1 MAKVNELK
9 LGDIVRLSKTS
20 QYYFDE
26 PKDSSSNNPIN
37 MSGQIISVD
46 EENYGYPLE
55 VRWDN
60 TKTNVYD
67 WCDLD
72 LVGSAR
78 SRSTKSKPSKRNR
91 SGAYTVDEEFI
102 KQAHE
107 AACSDWKSRIEGKF
121 PELFPNNKYVCA
133 LFDSKNVDK
142 AANADLYV
150 KLEDGS
156 YVKTK
161 IQLIHGLAGS
171 HGIDKQ
177 AKGCGIYIPSGC
189 DISPRIV
196 NYGEYTDCAILFE
209 PKVSK

>member
-1 MAKVNELK
+1 MAKVSELK
-9 LGDIVRLSKTS
+9 LGNIVRLSKTS
-20 QYYFDE
+20 QYYDIYSG
-26 PKDSSSNNPIN
+26 DSSSNNPIW
-37 MSGQIISVD
+37 MDGKIISVD
-46 EENYGYPLE
+46 EDNDGYPLE

-72 LVGSAR
+72 LVSATC
-78 SRSTKSKPSKRNR
+78 TKSKPSKRNR
-91 SGAYTVDEEFI
+91 NGAYTVDEEFI

-107 AACSDWKSRIEGKF
+107 AACSDWKSRIEDKF
-121 PELFPNNKYVCA
+121 PELFPTNKYVCA
-133 LFDSKNVDK
+133 LLDSKNVDK
-142 AANADLYV
+142 AASADLYV

-171 HGIDKQ
+171 EGIDKQ

>member
-1 MAKVNELK
+1 MAKVSELK
-9 LGDIVRLSKTS
+9 LGNIVRLSKTS
-20 QYYFDE
+20 QYYDIYSG
-26 PKDSSSNNPIN
+26 DSSSNNPIW
-37 MSGQIISVD
+37 MDGKIISVD
-46 EENYGYPLE
+46 EDNDGYPLE
-55 VRWDN
+55 VLWDN

-72 LVGSAR
+72 LVSVAC
-78 SRSTKSKPSKRNR
+78 TKSKPSKKNR

-121 PELFPNNKYVCA
+121 PELFPTNKYVCA
-133 LFDSKNVDK
+133 LFDSKDVDK

-171 HGIDKQ
+171 EGIDKQ
-177 AKGCGIYIPSGC
+177 AKGRGIYIPRTH
-189 DISPRIV
+189 DISPRIAK
-196 NYGEYTDCAILFE
+196 EYIGSGSVILFE
-209 PKVSK
+209 PIVSK